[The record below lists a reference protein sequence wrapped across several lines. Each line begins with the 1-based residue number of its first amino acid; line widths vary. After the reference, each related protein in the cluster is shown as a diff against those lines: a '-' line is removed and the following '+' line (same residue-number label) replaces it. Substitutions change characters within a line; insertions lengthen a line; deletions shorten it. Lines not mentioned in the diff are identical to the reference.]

1 MATLALDD
9 AAWAS
14 PWRRHRVGEKV
25 LWSGALVVTALAVP
39 SIWATVA
46 AGVVALALVLGP
58 ARIPASMVV
67 TAMAVP
73 FGFIC
78 VGAISVLCSVGRDP
92 VDAYWSL
99 GLLSVGPES
108 VSMAWRLFLHA
119 ICGTLAVML
128 LALTT
133 PMSDLLNWME
143 RHRVPGPLVDIASLT
158 YRMLFIL
165 LDTATSLLDAQ
176 HRRCGRV
183 TLHSAGAVTGT
194 LLLRAWDRAQR
205 LEQGLTAR
213 GMEEGLRTTAL
224 PRQRSWAMLGGCA
237 LTVAGI
243 WILGVWLPWR

>member
-1 MATLALDD
+1 M
-9 AAWAS
+9 
-14 PWRRHRVGEKV
+14 

-46 AGVVALALVLGP
+46 AGVVALALILGP

-224 PRQRSWAMLGGCA
+224 PRQRNWAMLGGCA

>member
-1 MATLALDD
+1 M
-9 AAWAS
+9 
-14 PWRRHRVGEKV
+14 

-46 AGVVALALVLGP
+46 AGVVAVALILGP
-58 ARIPASMVV
+58 ARIPATMVV

-99 GLLSVGPES
+99 GLLSIGPES

-205 LEQGLTAR
+205 LEQGLAAR